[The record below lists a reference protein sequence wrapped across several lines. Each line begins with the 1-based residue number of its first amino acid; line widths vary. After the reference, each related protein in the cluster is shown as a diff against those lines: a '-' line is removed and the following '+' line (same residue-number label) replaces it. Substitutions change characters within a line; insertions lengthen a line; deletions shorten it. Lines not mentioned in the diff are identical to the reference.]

1 MAYVVQQIVKTTE
14 EWAEFDQ
21 ENIDPIPENYWL
33 FEQVTDETGTYY
45 KFKISDGIRL
55 FGKLPYQL
63 LNGRS
68 AKINEAGDMMI
79 FDDVQQMYVNSGVTV
94 SAYHIAVKYENFKGS
109 IHDFAKQFA
118 NFNKYGEQQGGR
130 FVNAGPGWNSFSY
143 PEEFGEEV
151 FVTATVEDKAAFV
164 SVRNIKK
171 TGFHY
176 CVYNADGHT
185 VPDNVV
191 INYNAVTMSN
201 QNLSRSMAK
210 AASLNPFDYDNLEQ
224 LFSRN
229 AAEIVANETA
239 FDMTKR
245 SSMVAAKYL
254 CYLTGLDLYQYHNVA
269 SAAADEA
276 AMNIIATSSAAR
288 GFVGSSPAAYDA
300 LRLSEMA
307 MTKYSIS
314 LTGLA
319 PDNFSSMSDIFDDEN
334 ALNCLVNHPVA
345 MQAIA
350 GSPVAMQAIRG
361 QQAALDT
368 VLNSSIAM
376 QEVAKVSTAVSSFF
390 NDANALTCL
399 VNSSTAMTAVA
410 GSSTAMTAVAGS
422 STAMTAVAGSSTAMT
437 AIMANSSAKE
447 KFFGSNYSV
456 GRGIATYANIS
467 SNTLIGLQS
476 MAAVAGS
483 ATAMA
488 AVAGSATAMAA
499 VAGSTVASK
508 AVDPVINSYSNDLY
522 ATLNSSSA
530 FTKTTQEYAHPGAT
544 NGTHCTGQTATGNTI
559 TFVTFIKD
567 TGSGANTFIV
577 TSIANNNQLINQQ
590 ITQTTVNFNPKKVA
604 LRGVS
609 YDFGTYYPQE
619 NRLGLE
625 IFTVK

>member
-350 GSPVAMQAIRG
+350 GSAVAMQAIRG

-410 GSSTAMTAVAGS
+410 GSSTAMTA
-422 STAMTAVAGSSTAMT
+422 
-437 AIMANSSAKE
+437 IMANSSAKE

-476 MAAVAGS
+476 
-483 ATAMA
+483 MA

>member
-410 GSSTAMTAVAGS
+410 GSSTAMTA
-422 STAMTAVAGSSTAMT
+422 
-437 AIMANSSAKE
+437 IMANSSAKE

-476 MAAVAGS
+476 
-483 ATAMA
+483 MA

>member
-350 GSPVAMQAIRG
+350 GSAVAMQAIAGSAVAMQAIAGSPVAMQAIRG

-410 GSSTAMTAVAGS
+410 GSSTAMTA
-422 STAMTAVAGSSTAMT
+422 
-437 AIMANSSAKE
+437 IMANSSAKE

-476 MAAVAGS
+476 
-483 ATAMA
+483 MA

>member
-21 ENIDPIPENYWL
+21 ENTDPIPENYWL

-109 IHDFAKQFA
+109 IQDFAKQFA

-176 CVYNADGHT
+176 CVYHADGNT

-224 LFSRN
+224 LFTRN
-229 AAEIVANETA
+229 AAEIVANEVA

-254 CYLTGLDLYQYHNVA
+254 C
-269 SAAADEA
+269 
-276 AMNIIATSSAAR
+276 
-288 GFVGSSPAAYDA
+288 
-300 LRLSEMA
+300 
-307 MTKYSIS
+307 
-314 LTGLA
+314 
-319 PDNFSSMSDIFDDEN
+319 
-334 ALNCLVNHPVA
+334 
-345 MQAIA
+345 
-350 GSPVAMQAIRG
+350 
-361 QQAALDT
+361 
-368 VLNSSIAM
+368 
-376 QEVAKVSTAVSSFF
+376 
-390 NDANALTCL
+390 
-399 VNSSTAMTAVA
+399 
-410 GSSTAMTAVAGS
+410 
-422 STAMTAVAGSSTAMT
+422 
-437 AIMANSSAKE
+437 
-447 KFFGSNYSV
+447 
-456 GRGIATYANIS
+456 
-467 SNTLIGLQS
+467 
-476 MAAVAGS
+476 
-483 ATAMA
+483 
-488 AVAGSATAMAA
+488 
-499 VAGSTVASK
+499 
-508 AVDPVINSYSNDLY
+508 
-522 ATLNSSSA
+522 
-530 FTKTTQEYAHPGAT
+530 
-544 NGTHCTGQTATGNTI
+544 
-559 TFVTFIKD
+559 
-567 TGSGANTFIV
+567 
-577 TSIANNNQLINQQ
+577 
-590 ITQTTVNFNPKKVA
+590 
-604 LRGVS
+604 
-609 YDFGTYYPQE
+609 
-619 NRLGLE
+619 
-625 IFTVK
+625 

>member
-422 STAMTAVAGSSTAMT
+422 STAMTA
-437 AIMANSSAKE
+437 IMANSSAKE

-476 MAAVAGS
+476 
-483 ATAMA
+483 MA

>member
-350 GSPVAMQAIRG
+350 GSAVAMQAIAGSPVAMQAIRG

-410 GSSTAMTAVAGS
+410 GSSTAMTA
-422 STAMTAVAGSSTAMT
+422 
-437 AIMANSSAKE
+437 IMANSSAKE

-476 MAAVAGS
+476 
-483 ATAMA
+483 MA

>member
-350 GSPVAMQAIRG
+350 GSAVAMQAIRG

-410 GSSTAMTAVAGS
+410 GSSTAMTA
-422 STAMTAVAGSSTAMT
+422 
-437 AIMANSSAKE
+437 IMANSSAKE

-456 GRGIATYANIS
+456 GRGIATYVCIS

-476 MAAVAGS
+476 
-483 ATAMA
+483 MA